1 MLITV
6 MWPPELVITESMF
19 RHYTGVAEIAG
30 YLKENSVIVKKLSAQ
45 IDVVDCAV
53 EVKTALNI
61 ATIARKSSLIPIYVN
76 MNNILEAM
84 QLARFMKGVHPEL
97 CIVFYGEAAACNPQ
111 VFSEL
116 SYVDYVI
123 GNGQTEY
130 ALDYII
136 CRLQGASPEQYAGLI
151 DNDIDINGKIICVSK
166 PLPCDLWGLP
176 ALDLLPLEQYLFLS
190 KGELHLLIN
199 KGCPFHCEFCNERLV
214 SSKILRYRAPEQ
226 VAEFLCASYPKAVR
240 SVYLDASTFTYDRE
254 WVLRLRD
261 EIQRRG
267 SPLPLKTC
275 TRLDCIDKE
284 LIAAMAKSGCTRI
297 SVGVETLDVKI
308 QSRNK
313 KSVSREALTAFANSC
328 RTYGILPR
336 ALLIIGL
343 DGQRFEDIKNA
354 KSFCADC
361 GIDGRF
367 RVLQDYSALINCKK
381 ISELDISKLDRWN
394 TWNPFAELPLSELR
408 EIEYPTAKGE
418 AQNYV

>member
-136 CRLQGASPEQYAGLI
+136 CRL
-151 DNDIDINGKIICVSK
+151 
-166 PLPCDLWGLP
+166 
-176 ALDLLPLEQYLFLS
+176 
-190 KGELHLLIN
+190 
-199 KGCPFHCEFCNERLV
+199 
-214 SSKILRYRAPEQ
+214 
-226 VAEFLCASYPKAVR
+226 
-240 SVYLDASTFTYDRE
+240 
-254 WVLRLRD
+254 
-261 EIQRRG
+261 
-267 SPLPLKTC
+267 
-275 TRLDCIDKE
+275 
-284 LIAAMAKSGCTRI
+284 
-297 SVGVETLDVKI
+297 
-308 QSRNK
+308 
-313 KSVSREALTAFANSC
+313 
-328 RTYGILPR
+328 
-336 ALLIIGL
+336 
-343 DGQRFEDIKNA
+343 
-354 KSFCADC
+354 
-361 GIDGRF
+361 
-367 RVLQDYSALINCKK
+367 
-381 ISELDISKLDRWN
+381 
-394 TWNPFAELPLSELR
+394 
-408 EIEYPTAKGE
+408 
-418 AQNYV
+418 